1 MDWLS
6 VASEGKYLGL
16 DGKRLRWV
24 DRRLKRRVP
33 GSRRR
38 ADSGVE
44 RLFGTPGDWDYDYA
58 TDLELEAKQAEQTLR
73 ALEAERTH
81 ILARQKHLEG
91 DSAAGKYQDE
101 S

>member
-1 MDWLS
+1 

-24 DRRLKRRVP
+24 EQALEATRSWIEKA
-33 GSRRR
+33 R

-44 RLFGTPGDWDYDYA
+44 CLFSAPGDWDYDYA
-58 TDLELEAKQAEQTLR
+58 TDLELEAKQAEQTLQ
-73 ALEAERTH
+73 ALEAERTR